1 MINYIQGQPLGRA
14 FRALVT
20 HNGVTSTL
28 NQYTTDELWFMQ
40 RDFNGTLWD
49 NRDNYERWDPL
60 THVKEWA
67 TPQFVVHSA
76 KDYRLPESEGLMLFN
91 ILQER
96 GVESRFLSFEDEGH
110 WFVFLFLFSFFF
122 FFFFSFFFPCFLS
135 CSPSRFW
142 GGAPSLLPPPPVLP
156 SHPRQGET
164 HTNASRLI

>member
-110 WFVFLFLFSFFF
+110 WFVFLFLFLFLFLLLPLFSLLFSLSFF
-122 FFFFSFFFPCFLS
+122 
-135 CSPSRFW
+135 W
-142 GGAPSLLPPPPVLP
+142 GAPFPSPPPPVLP